1 MQDTEINYKTNDKMT
16 QQPRNTDGTCYMSWT
31 AEEIEILRKN
41 YKQYGI
47 AATRSLLPR
56 HTDGSIRTK
65 AYHLGLTRQP
75 RTYTAKRTLNRK
87 PRAVIAYTDD
97 GVLTYPDVPT
107 AAQHYGISNKTLY
120 GLIKSGQVREGV
132 SFDYLT
138 D

>member
-1 MQDTEINYKTNDKMT
+1 LQDTKINNQTDAPMT
-16 QQPRNTDGTCYMSWT
+16 QPRKDNGTFYNVWTD
-31 AEEIEILRKN
+31 EEIEILRQN
-41 YKQYGI
+41 YVQHGI
-47 AATRSLLPR
+47 RATRPLLPR
-56 HTDGSIRTK
+56 HNDGSIRTK
-65 AYHLGLTRQP
+65 AYHLGLTRQQ
-75 RTYTAKRTLNRK
+75 RTYTVTRSVQRK
-87 PRAVIAYTDD
+87 QRSVIAYTDE

>member
-1 MQDTEINYKTNDKMT
+1 MTQPHTKNGQFYKT
-16 QQPRNTDGTCYMSWT
+16 WT
-31 AEEIEILRKN
+31 EEEVAILRQN
-41 YKQYGI
+41 YSQYGI
-47 AATRSLLPR
+47 VGVRSLLPR
-56 HTDGSIRTK
+56 HNDGSIRTK
-65 AYHLGLTRQP
+65 AYHLGLTRQQ

-138 D
+138 TEE